1 MEFTIKRNSFFEEL
15 SKTSKIIDYKS
26 INPILNCVLVE
37 LTNDK
42 LVLISTNGT
51 LSIKCVLNNDNSHL
65 EVKQTGRF
73 LIKSKHILEILK
85 RLDDDLIT
93 VIMVENNEI
102 KIKTTKTEFN
112 LNILDADDYPLIGFR
127 EKGIEL
133 NIDAQEIKRTIN
145 QTIISINEWN
155 KKIVLTGMNFK
166 IKDKKLLISATD
178 MFRISQKTIPLKLQ
192 ENEDINITIPFKS
205 ILDLNKIIENTKQLK
220 ILINENY
227 ATFILDNT
235 IFQSNLIDGQFPNV
249 EGAFPQE
256 FKTAITVNSKTIL
269 KTLNRADLPTD
280 DNLSSIIN
288 MKIQQ
293 NKIFFRST
301 ITDIGTFEEEFD
313 NFTSE
318 KIEDLNIN
326 FNTRFLIEAI
336 RSFDDEMVEL
346 KFVNN
351 VKPVVINKKGSEDL
365 KQVVLPTYI
374 TN

>member
-51 LSIKCVLNNDNSHL
+51 LSIKCVLNSDNSHL

-178 MFRISQKTIPLKLQ
+178 MFRISQKTIPLELQ

-336 RSFDDEMVEL
+336 RSFDDEMIEL

-351 VKPVVINKKGSEDL
+351 VKPVVINKKSSEDL